1 MLSKTCSDLGAIG
14 KLTCR
19 LMGFPVS
26 VCTKTEMYLPE
37 TRRVLKICR
46 QGVNRERLRG
56 GVASIGIDLWAKQ
69 SEPHYPE
76 LPLLYL
82 GCLSEALSEV
92 CGLDRGPQR
101 CSRHGVATQPL
112 LLHGLHGRVCPSF
125 VLFSNSRCYTCS
137 YARLSEPDK
146 ELWPWLAKK
155 DL

>member
-1 MLSKTCSDLGAIG
+1 M
-14 KLTCR
+14 
-19 LMGFPVS
+19 
-26 VCTKTEMYLPE
+26 
-37 TRRVLKICR
+37 
-46 QGVNRERLRG
+46 NRERLRG
-56 GVASIGIDLWAKQ
+56 GVESIGIDLWTKQ

-125 VLFSNSRCYTCS
+125 VIVLFSNSRCHTRSCV
-137 YARLSEPDK
+137 LSEPDK
-146 ELWPWLAKK
+146 ELWLAKQ